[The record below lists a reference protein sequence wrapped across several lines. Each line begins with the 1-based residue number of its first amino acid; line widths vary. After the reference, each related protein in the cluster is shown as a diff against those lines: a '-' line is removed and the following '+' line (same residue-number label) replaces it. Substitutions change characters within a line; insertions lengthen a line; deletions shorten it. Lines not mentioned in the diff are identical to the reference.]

1 VSRALKSLAIFAAF
15 VAIYTVSRHV
25 VHSTPSTTTSTTIP
39 HTTTT
44 TPPSGT
50 TTTLASTA
58 CGGSDFTGVYNE
70 GEGAA
75 GTIEASVTLTKTTAG
90 SCDLQG
96 WPILTLQD
104 KLGAVLTTA
113 PVDVPSATTGF
124 QFLTNPAISVTSAAN
139 KAPASLRLSQGA
151 TTTFA
156 LAYSDVAVGTQ
167 ACDNAVSLFVQFV
180 KSGTPV
186 TLTPAEP
193 VQPCDGGQ
201 IWISPFYSASR

>member
-15 VAIYTVSRHV
+15 VAIYTLSRHV
-25 VHSTPSTTTSTTIP
+25 VHSTPTTTTTAAHHTTTTST
-39 HTTTT
+39 
-44 TPPSGT
+44 SVGT
-50 TTTLASTA
+50 TTTLASAA
-58 CGGSDFTGVYNE
+58 CNGGDFSGVYNE

-75 GTIEASVTLTKTTAG
+75 GTVEASITLTKTTAG
-90 SCDLQG
+90 TCDLQG

-113 PVDVPSATTGF
+113 PVNVPAAGNGF
-124 QFLTNPAISVTSAAN
+124 EFLTNPAIAVTSAAN
-139 KAPASLRLSQGA
+139 KAPTSLSLARGD

-167 ACDNAVSLFVQFV
+167 ACDNGVSLFVQFA
-180 KSGTPV
+180 KNGTPV
-186 TLTPAEP
+186 TLTPSEP

-201 IWISPFYSASR
+201 IWISPFYATAS

>member
-113 PVDVPSATTGF
+113 PVDVPSARS
-124 QFLTNPAISVTSAAN
+124 PAPPTKRPRRCVSPKGPRQPSRWRTRTW
-139 KAPASLRLSQGA
+139 PWEPRRA
-151 TTTFA
+151 TTP
-156 LAYSDVAVGTQ
+156 SP
-167 ACDNAVSLFVQFV
+167 SLC
-180 KSGTPV
+180 S
-186 TLTPAEP
+186 
-193 VQPCDGGQ
+193 
-201 IWISPFYSASR
+201 S